1 MNSLPETLDE
11 TYDRILCQI
20 DPLYKRE
27 VLHILQWLTCSLRP
41 LSLDEVAEIVA
52 FDVDSD
58 NKFNCENRLAE
69 PEDVLNMCSSL
80 VIDIETNSDDDEEVN
95 VELDSD
101 NDKKDNKVDN
111 IPTTSTSRA
120 RVMVRLAH
128 FSVKEYLVSDRIR
141 TGSAA
146 FFSVEKEA
154 SNARIGATGLLCL
167 LLYDE
172 VSFLS
177 SNEFRTGF
185 PLARYSAGFWH
196 KHLSAI
202 GGTALLTPL
211 PLVTELFLSKDKMR
225 NWIALW
231 DLDSKFKADLDF
243 GPHFEL
249 DFRVIRELGVK
260 SLGSALYYAVLTGLK
275 SLVEALIELQEDKNS
290 QAGTTRDRK
299 LKRPDTDDG
308 PSTLQYISKGAYV
321 NATGGVLHTPLQAA
335 SWSGRMDVVELLIK
349 HGADPNIYGGCGGG
363 SALSAAAHKGHLD
376 IMKLLLDKGADFYE
390 GILCETSGGSKDSRI
405 GSSNAKTLPDE
416 ATDRLTEE
424 NLITMNLTM
433 KDKNLISP
441 FINTHD
447 WCALKQCR
455 RTALYGAASSGN
467 AEVVRFMLD
476 RDEQGVI
483 INLRNNFRGE
493 TALSRAAWDGY
504 DAVVQTLLQRGA
516 LVDKTDV
523 RGRTALM
530 VACLIG
536 YESIAHKLL
545 DKGANP
551 TCTGRYQGWPMSSA
565 IRKDDKRMVG
575 LLLEKGALVDV
586 AEKDAGSPL
595 RAATVRGH
603 EPTVRLLMNHGAN
616 LDNYFPLI
624 EAVRRRHK
632 DIAKLLIEKRADV
645 NAVQRFD
652 HKDGVPFWLYTLP
665 TTSCLAE
672 MTRKLYKI
680 SILCLRP
687 EIRHP
692 SSRQVSVWEDSPLWV
707 AAALGDKDS
716 VKLLLD
722 NGANPKMR
730 AAYAITPLDMA
741 IFEDHEAVIQLL
753 LAADGDSNF
762 KMEIIET
769 SEPGD
774 SAEEEISSPPLHSNL
789 DDISE
794 ATEEDLEPPQPS
806 QAPDCSN
813 FEHLQPQSTQPLD
826 KSTDLSPNAQQQP
839 QSPLPDLP
847 TSPLRSSHSLPEK
860 NVMVFK
866 SEDGSENTIDLVK
879 MMLLGAKNHA
889 KTNGF
894 KRFGRLGATPCE
906 TLMKNPSLLKLRM
919 INPDNTSW
927 VG

>member
-20 DPLYKRE
+20 DPLFKRE

-58 NKFNCENRLAE
+58 DKFNCENRLAE
-69 PEDVLNMCSSL
+69 PKDVLNMCSSL
-80 VIDIETNSDDDEEVN
+80 VINIETNSDDDEEVN
-95 VELDSD
+95 MKTDSD
-101 NDKKDNKVDN
+101 YDEI
-111 IPTTSTSRA
+111 IPTASTSRA

-146 FFSVEKEA
+146 FFSIEEEA
-154 SNARIGATGLLCL
+154 SNARIGATGLSCL
-167 LLYDE
+167 LLHDE

-177 SNEFRTGF
+177 SNEFWTEF
-185 PLARYSAGFWH
+185 PLARYSAEFWH

-211 PLVTELFLSKDKMR
+211 TLATQLFLSKDKMR

-243 GPHFEL
+243 GPHIEL
-249 DFRVIRELGVK
+249 DFRVTRELGVK
-260 SLGSALYYAVLTGLK
+260 SPGSALYYAVLSGLK
-275 SLVEALIELQEDKNS
+275 SLVEALIELQEDRNS
-290 QAGTTRDRK
+290 QAGATRDRE

-308 PSTLQYISKGAYV
+308 PSTLQYISKCAYV

-376 IMKLLLDKGADFYE
+376 IMKLLLDKDADFHE
-390 GILCETSGGSKDSRI
+390 GILYETLGGLKDSRI
-405 GSSNAKTLPDE
+405 GSSNAETLPDE

-433 KDKNLISP
+433 RDQIDKNSIWP

-467 AEVVRFMLD
+467 IEVARFMLD
-476 RDEQGVI
+476 RDEQRVI

-493 TALSRAAWDGY
+493 TALSRAARDGY
-504 DAVVQTLLQRGA
+504 DAVVQILLQRGA

-536 YESIAHKLL
+536 YEGIARKLL
-545 DKGANP
+545 DKGADP

-565 IRKDDKRMVG
+565 IRKDDERMVG

-603 EPTVRLLMNHGAN
+603 KPIVRLLIDHGAN

-624 EAVRRRHK
+624 EAVRRGHK
-632 DIAKLLIEKRADV
+632 DIAKLLVEKGADV
-645 NAVQRFD
+645 NAVQSFD
-652 HKDGVPFWLYTLP
+652 HKDGVPFWLYMLP

-672 MTRKLYKI
+672 MTRKLHKI

-687 EIRHP
+687 EIRH
-692 SSRQVSVWEDSPLWV
+692 SSKRQVSTWEDNPLWV
-707 AAALGDKDS
+707 AAALGDKES

-730 AAYAITPLDMA
+730 GAYAITPLDMA
-741 IFEDHEAVIQLL
+741 IFEEHEAVIQLL

-762 KMEIIET
+762 MMEIIET
-769 SEPGD
+769 NEPGD

-826 KSTDLSPNAQQQP
+826 KSTDLSPTAQQQP

-847 TSPLRSSHSLPEK
+847 TSPLRSSHSFPEK
-860 NVMVFK
+860 NVMVFQ

-879 MMLLGAKNHA
+879 MLLGAKNNA

-906 TLMKNPSLLKLRM
+906 TLMKNPSLLTLRM
-919 INPDNTSW
+919 INPDNTSG